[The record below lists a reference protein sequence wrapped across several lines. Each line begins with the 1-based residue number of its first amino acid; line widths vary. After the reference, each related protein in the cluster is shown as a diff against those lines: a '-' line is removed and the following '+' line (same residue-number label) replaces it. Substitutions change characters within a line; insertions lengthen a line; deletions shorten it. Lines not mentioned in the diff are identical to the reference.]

1 MITQIYI
8 TREDADVIARG
19 YDKVRNEQITLS
31 EYPHLACPISV
42 AYTPDGM
49 QVDVNGVE
57 YVIPLDKTGSDAI
70 EELAQLGAL
79 YIKSDAPCAQQDV
92 FRAPIAV
99 FHHNETIYRGIVLKV
114 SPRCLFVY
122 TAIGLIV
129 FNKDT
134 GEPKPHLSITEHHV
148 QDCKLCNLELIRTYL
163 NAQGR
168 WGSTKPAE
176 LPHPTEDIAAWCASH
191 GVVAIQIGKVE

>member
-31 EYPHLACPISV
+31 EYPQLACPISV

-57 YVIPLDKTGSDAI
+57 YVIPLDKAGSDAI
-70 EELAQLGAL
+70 DELAHLGAL
-79 YIKSDAPCAQQDV
+79 DIIPDAPRPQQDV
-92 FRAPIAV
+92 FCAPVAV
-99 FHHNETIYRGIVLKV
+99 FHHNEIIYRGVVLKV

-148 QDCKLCNLELIRTYL
+148 QDCKLCNLELIHTYL
-163 NAQGR
+163 DVQGR
-168 WGSTKPAE
+168 WGNTKPTT

-191 GVVAIQIGKVE
+191 GVVAVQLGKAL